1 MSVKPTIALLEAA
14 HNRGR
19 RGLEYSYAHTYMC
32 RAAAAAADS
41 QVDLRER
48 GREKRG
54 YRQGVF

>member
-32 RAAAAAADS
+32 RAAAAADS

-48 GREKRG
+48 GRGKRG